1 MLTRI
6 AVAMTFV
13 AVMFVFT
20 PPVFA
25 APLTQDTI
33 PDFTLNAQST
43 LTVTIVLTDGES
55 IVVPVEVEF
64 VAENQDGTV
73 DVAVDAT
80 VDAVVE
86 EQPDLEIIVES
97 SAASTATLEI
107 STDTPITATTTPT
120 ATATTT
126 PTEEAGD
133 ATSYTANRQSNVRS
147 GPGTDFEIVRTI
159 EQGDEVMVVGQN
171 EDGTW
176 LELDDGNW
184 MAAFLIDPT
193 EAGTDTDASV
203 TGTAPVTTTVA
214 PGAVGNQAALAVYL
228 LENEAINTYMSNS
241 LATLEE
247 LLQDPQ
253 PASAQWRLQVAAQVA
268 VISGASEELLALA
281 PVSGYE
287 ELYDQVVAMATAC
300 SEATDEV
307 NLGITNVSPTDLRAA
322 AESIQTC
329 RTQVTELAGTLQT
342 VQ

>member
-20 PPVFA
+20 PPVSA

-120 ATATTT
+120 ST
-126 PTEEAGD
+126 PSTRSVLPKCS
-133 ATSYTANRQSNVRS
+133 TSESS
-147 GPGTDFEIVRTI
+147 
-159 EQGDEVMVVGQN
+159 
-171 EDGTW
+171 
-176 LELDDGNW
+176 
-184 MAAFLIDPT
+184 
-193 EAGTDTDASV
+193 SV
-203 TGTAPVTTTVA
+203 PRRCSWHPPAP
-214 PGAVGNQAALAVYL
+214 
-228 LENEAINTYMSNS
+228 
-241 LATLEE
+241 
-247 LLQDPQ
+247 
-253 PASAQWRLQVAAQVA
+253 
-268 VISGASEELLALA
+268 
-281 PVSGYE
+281 
-287 ELYDQVVAMATAC
+287 AM
-300 SEATDEV
+300 
-307 NLGITNVSPTDLRAA
+307 PHR
-322 AESIQTC
+322 
-329 RTQVTELAGTLQT
+329 
-342 VQ
+342 